1 MNILSHSTTRAVGA
15 CRALVLLATGLL
27 PPLLSAQGLVTRNE
41 AALARHAALPLLGA
55 PQLPRAAE
63 WQAVLDLTSEYHAK
77 QQGGEQIIL
86 DGETARLALAR
97 AAPLGA
103 GWAWRLEVPVM
114 ALGGGFMDGFI
125 ESWHDTF
132 GLPNGGREFAPR
144 DRYLYSYQR
153 NGQSVMNVSRAGVE
167 LGDVR
172 VGLARTQGE
181 GAWRAELKL
190 PTGDADALAGG
201 SLGLAL
207 WREAALDLSAR
218 WSGHYALGA
227 SVFERAGPLRDLQHS
242 AAAFG
247 SLGLGW
253 QWLERLSLH
262 GQLYAHSP
270 LHRDTSLHAL
280 EDPGLQLAL
289 GGRWHFAS
297 GLSVDLGFQEDLIVD
312 SSPDFSLHLRLG
324 IPAGQ

>member
-1 MNILSHSTTRAVGA
+1 MNILSHSKTIAVG
-15 CRALVLLATGLL
+15 L
-27 PPLLSAQGLVTRNE
+27 LLSLCVPLAAAQGLATRNE
-41 AALARHAALPLLGA
+41 GALTRHAALPLLGA
-55 PQLPRAAE
+55 VEHPRHAR
-63 WQAVLDLTSEYHAK
+63 WQGVLDLTSEYHAK

-86 DGETARLALAR
+86 DGETARFSLTR
-97 AAPLGA
+97 EAPLDA
-103 GWAWRLEVPVM
+103 HWAWRLEVPLM

-153 NGQSVMNVSRAGVE
+153 SGQSVMNVSRAGVE

-181 GAWRAELKL
+181 AAWRTELKL

-207 WREAALDLSAR
+207 WREAALNLSAR

-227 SVFERAGPLRDLQHS
+227 SAFERAGPLRTLQYS

-253 QWLERLSLH
+253 QWLQRLSLH

-289 GGRWHFAS
+289 GARWLSAH
-297 GLSVDLGFQEDLIVD
+297 GLRVDLAFQEDLVVD
-312 SSPDFSLHLRLG
+312 SSPDFSLHLRLSV
-324 IPAGQ
+324 PAAQ